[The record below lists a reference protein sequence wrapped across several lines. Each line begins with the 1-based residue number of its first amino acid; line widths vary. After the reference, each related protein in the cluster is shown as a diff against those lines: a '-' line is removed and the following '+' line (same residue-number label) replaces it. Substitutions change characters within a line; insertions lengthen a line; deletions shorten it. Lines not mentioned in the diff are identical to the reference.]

1 MKKII
6 LCLFVIL
13 FAASCSNN
21 DDNLTELGDDG
32 TCLMNTDWN
41 SGTCMYSFIKKNNGT
56 KELDIMPVA
65 SSQPTVFAIDKII
78 KKDGFYY
85 IHAVN
90 YVYVLDSM
98 GCRVKHVMSEY
109 DIKLDYH
116 ETYIEMYIGTDFI
129 HAGRYKIGF

>member
-1 MKKII
+1 
-6 LCLFVIL
+6 
-13 FAASCSNN
+13 
-21 DDNLTELGDDG
+21 
-32 TCLMNTDWN
+32 
-41 SGTCMYSFIKKNNGT
+41 
-56 KELDIMPVA
+56 MPVA

>member
-1 MKKII
+1 
-6 LCLFVIL
+6 
-13 FAASCSNN
+13 
-21 DDNLTELGDDG
+21 
-32 TCLMNTDWN
+32 
-41 SGTCMYSFIKKNNGT
+41 MYSFIKKNNGT

-90 YVYVLDSM
+90 YVYVLNSM